1 MEFPKISPAT
11 RIALFY
17 CVAAVTW
24 IVGSDWIAS
33 MVVGDDRARWSGVQT
48 FKGLLFVGLMTVA
61 LYVLVDRLH
70 RVQKRNRQVEA
81 MLRVSERL
89 ETVGSLAAS
98 LVHDLNNM
106 LAVIRGFTELAKL
119 EHGTEGNVRRERLAD
134 IEGAVVRAN
143 TMVSQLSCFL
153 QHAPGDVSLI
163 HPGAVLREL
172 EPLLQ
177 QAATRRVDFSLH
189 IEEPMP
195 PLAVDRGRLE
205 QALLNLVVNARDA
218 MEGLEHR
225 ALSITASACELR
237 KHTSPQHPRPASGRF
252 VRIRVVDTGR
262 GIPPEHQVRVFEP
275 FFTTKAAGQGTGLGL
290 PSVLSMAKHHGG
302 WVELHSAPGRGATF
316 DVYLPTA
323 IVPPAIVS

>member
-1 MEFPKISPAT
+1 MVFSKFSPAT

-17 CVAAVTW
+17 CIAAVGW
-24 IVGSDWIAS
+24 IVGSDWVTS
-33 MVVGDDRARWSGVQT
+33 FLVGDDLARWSGLQT
-48 FKGLLFVGLMTVA
+48 LKGLLFVGLMTVA
-61 LYVLVDRLH
+61 LYFLVLRLH
-70 RVQKRNRQVEA
+70 RVQERNRQVEA
-81 MLRVSERL
+81 MLRVSERM

-119 EHGTEGNVRRERLAD
+119 EHGAEGSVRRERLAD

-143 TMVSQLSCFL
+143 NMVAQLSGFL

-163 HPGAVLREL
+163 HAGDVLQQL
-172 EPLLQ
+172 EPLLR
-177 QAATRRVDFSLH
+177 QAATRRVDFHLQLGD
-189 IEEPMP
+189 PLP

-218 MEGLEHR
+218 MEGLERR
-225 ALSITASACELR
+225 ALTIEVSGCDLK
-237 KHTSPQHPRPASGRF
+237 KHSSPHQPRPASGRF
-252 VRIRVVDTGR
+252 VRIRVTDTGR
-262 GIPPEHQVRVFEP
+262 GIPVDQQVRVFEP
-275 FFTTKAAGQGTGLGL
+275 FFTTKPAGQGTGLGL

-316 DVYLPTA
+316 DVYLPAA
-323 IVPPAIVS
+323 IVPPAVLR